1 MTAPFASSLTLRTPY
16 RLSLQQ
22 PRVIQKETEKSLRHF
37 SLRYPVK
44 KKKHHSGLCSY
55 LAYSRSMA
63 SRFFARR
70 EDLHTRFFIS
80 RDHQDIFSFFS
91 YTCLAW
97 KAWEGRV
104 KGGGWWVAGEGWV
117 GIGARKWICIWK
129 ERLAGKEGAGQI
141 YVFLR
146 NFF

>member
-1 MTAPFASSLTLRTPY
+1 
-16 RLSLQQ
+16 
-22 PRVIQKETEKSLRHF
+22 
-37 SLRYPVK
+37 
-44 KKKHHSGLCSY
+44 
-55 LAYSRSMA
+55 MA

-104 KGGGWWVAGEGWV
+104 KGGRVMGGRGGVGRNRGKKMDMYMEGKV
-117 GIGARKWICIWK
+117 GG
-129 ERLAGKEGAGQI
+129 
-141 YVFLR
+141 
-146 NFF
+146 